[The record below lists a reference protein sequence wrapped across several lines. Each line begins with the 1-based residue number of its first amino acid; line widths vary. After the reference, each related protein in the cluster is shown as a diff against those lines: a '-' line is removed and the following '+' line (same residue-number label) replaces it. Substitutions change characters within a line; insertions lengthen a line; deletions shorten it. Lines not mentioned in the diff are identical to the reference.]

1 MSAQGLGFNA
11 LQEFSARAPEL
22 YWAHVIES
30 MGIVF
35 EQPPEQVLSEN
46 DGVWLPGASMNIVA
60 SLFEGRSA
68 SELALLRGRSSGETE
83 SWSRAELKDRAGAV
97 AQGLLAQG
105 FMAGDAIA
113 IDMPMSAESVAIYL
127 GIIWMGAEV
136 VSIADSFAA
145 EEIRIRLS
153 ISQAKAVF
161 TQDIILRGER
171 VLPLYSRVV
180 DAAAPRIIVLP
191 AQDALQVELRRG
203 DVAWDDFLA
212 GGLPGHP
219 DYHFGP
225 ANRCSNILF
234 SSGTTGKPKAIPWT
248 HITPIKAAGD
258 AWAHHDVQPQEMIV
272 WPTNLGWM
280 MGPWLI
286 YAGLLNGAAIGLF
299 EGSPLGLEFGQFIE
313 RAKVNMLGVVPSLV
327 KAWRTSGLYDD
338 LDWGCVRRFSSTGE
352 ASNPGD
358 MAWLMQRGGGVPVI
372 EYCGGT
378 EIGGGYLCGSMVQE
392 QRAGQFSCPAMGTA
406 FYLLDD
412 EGKPASAGEL
422 ALVSPMLG
430 ASTSLLNKD
439 HEAVYFTGMP
449 SGPVGERLRR
459 HGDYIERLDGGY
471 YRAHGRVDDTMNLGG
486 IKVSSAAIERLV
498 ERIDAVLESAAVAL
512 SPAAGGPSELV
523 LVVVLR
529 SASEPSDI
537 MRQAQRL
544 IRSEL
549 NPLFKVGRVL
559 LRASL
564 PRTASNKVM
573 RRVLRAEL
581 QEQA

>member
-1 MSAQGLGFNA
+1 MSARGLDFHA
-11 LQEFSARAPEL
+11 LQEFSVRQPEL
-22 YWAHVIES
+22 YWAHVIKS
-30 MGIVF
+30 MGVDF
-35 EQPPEQVLSEN
+35 ELAPQRILSEK
-46 DGVWLPGASMNIVA
+46 GAVWLPGASMNIVA
-60 SLFEGRSA
+60 SVFEGRNA
-68 SELALLRGRSSGETE
+68 SDLAVLRGRSDGEME
-83 SWSRAELKDRAGAV
+83 SWSRGELKDRAAAV
-97 AQGLLAQG
+97 AQSLLAEG
-105 FMAGDAIA
+105 FKAGDAIA

-127 GIIWMGAEV
+127 GIIWMGAQV

-153 ISQAKAVF
+153 ISEAKAVF

-180 DAAAPRIIVLP
+180 DAAAPRTIVLP
-191 AQDALQVELRRG
+191 AQNTLQVELRSG
-203 DVAWDDFLA
+203 DMAWDDFLSS
-212 GGLPGHP
+212 GLPGHP
-219 DYHFGP
+219 SYHFGP
-225 ANRCSNILF
+225 ADRSSNILF
-234 SSGTTGKPKAIPWT
+234 SSGTTGEPKAIPWT

-258 AWAHHDVQPQEMIV
+258 AWAHHDVQPKEVIV

-299 EGSPLGLEFGQFIE
+299 EGSPLGIEFGQFIDKG
-313 RAKVNMLGVVPSLV
+313 KVNMLGVVPSLV
-327 KAWRTSGLYDD
+327 KAWRASGLFDA
-338 LDWGCVRRFSSTGE
+338 LDWSALRRFSSTGE
-352 ASNPGD
+352 ASNPSD
-358 MAWLMQRGGGVPVI
+358 MAWLMQRGGSVPVI

-392 QRAGQFSCPAMGTA
+392 QRAGQFSCSAMGTA

-412 EGKPASAGEL
+412 EGQPASAGEL

-439 HEAVYFTGMP
+439 HETVYFTGMP
-449 SGPVGERLRR
+449 RGPLGERLRR
-459 HGDYIERLDGGY
+459 HGDFIERLEGGY

-498 ERIDAVLESAAVAL
+498 DRIDDVLESAAVAL
-512 SPAAGGPSELV
+512 TPEAGGPSELL

-529 SASEPSDI
+529 SAAEPADI
-537 MRQAQRL
+537 LAQAQRL
-544 IRSEL
+544 IRAEL

-573 RRVLRAEL
+573 RRVLRDEL
-581 QEQA
+581 QEQL